1 MKEKKESLPSK
12 EFYLSVTLV
21 GIVFMSW
28 LMLRSSSWTRKRDLF
43 AVFFGDQTNFFLG
56 VIAIIPVVLVAGFI
70 KLDWHGNTDAKIP
83 WIGFIYGFGVWTIS
97 YMQTAG
103 SRAIFS
109 QANGFASMPSGLAD
123 WWTIPDLV
131 NCRDSTD
138 CDRLGRPAIYG
149 HGWKALFLL
158 GNNRIAL
165 LAGALAA
172 GYVCY
177 SIIKYS
183 NKMSITSSALIVLI
197 SPSMVFSLER
207 GQSDIFAIALVMLI
221 INSKFQ
227 NKTLIFLL
235 SLFMTSLKP
244 FFAPLYLK
252 VKPKLL
258 HIILLSP
265 IYLFV
270 YFLSM
275 SFSFTNISIAR
286 NATLYPP
293 NYQIGVD
300 QLPSLFIQLTNSSYM
315 IEPSIWKGAQSFKS
329 SLIFGLVLYFVIL
342 AVSRKMFILHFQTH
356 FQEAGKQLENQL
368 VQIFS
373 GIFLLIFL
381 SGSQVYYKAWISFPI
396 LFVLLKKLL
405 EEEDNFSP
413 WLGVLTAIS
422 LLGTIGINIWPIRTI
437 GTFFV
442 ALLAGHVLLDSFNLL
457 GKKYKNEAKK

>member
-1 MKEKKESLPSK
+1 
-12 EFYLSVTLV
+12 
-21 GIVFMSW
+21 
-28 LMLRSSSWTRKRDLF
+28 
-43 AVFFGDQTNFFLG
+43 
-56 VIAIIPVVLVAGFI
+56 
-70 KLDWHGNTDAKIP
+70 
-83 WIGFIYGFGVWTIS
+83 
-97 YMQTAG
+97 
-103 SRAIFS
+103 
-109 QANGFASMPSGLAD
+109 
-123 WWTIPDLV
+123 
-131 NCRDSTD
+131 
-138 CDRLGRPAIYG
+138 
-149 HGWKALFLL
+149 
-158 GNNRIAL
+158 
-165 LAGALAA
+165 
-172 GYVCY
+172 
-177 SIIKYS
+177 
-183 NKMSITSSALIVLI
+183 
-197 SPSMVFSLER
+197 
-207 GQSDIFAIALVMLI
+207 
-221 INSKFQ
+221 
-227 NKTLIFLL
+227 
-235 SLFMTSLKP
+235 
-244 FFAPLYLK
+244 
-252 VKPKLL
+252 
-258 HIILLSP
+258 
-265 IYLFV
+265 
-270 YFLSM
+270 M
-275 SFSFTNISIAR
+275 SFSLTNISIAR